1 MSALLVNT
9 NQCYAILS
17 LSTGQVHPWGAAPV
31 LSVCC
36 VDEGPAGP
44 SRDSARD
51 QARPLA
57 RTRGIPGYF
66 VHCVT
71 IKF

>member
-1 MSALLVNT
+1 MDP
-9 NQCYAILS
+9 NQCDAILS

-36 VDEGPAGP
+36 VDEERAGP

-57 RTRGIPGYF
+57 RTRGISGYF

-71 IKF
+71 IMF